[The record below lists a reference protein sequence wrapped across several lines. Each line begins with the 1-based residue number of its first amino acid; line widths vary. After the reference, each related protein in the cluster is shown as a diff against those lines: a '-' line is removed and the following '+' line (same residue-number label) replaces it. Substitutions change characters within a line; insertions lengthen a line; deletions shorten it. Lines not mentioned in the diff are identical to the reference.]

1 MEISLPSKFDW
12 VDLSNYNFR
21 NALTHVL
28 EDDSNLFIQAKAG
41 CGKSLIISILAD
53 ALQDQ
58 LAVVTPTGTAAVNF
72 VKDGIPAKTIH
83 SFFGFPSVPILTD
96 DVINRWSGSISVMKK
111 IDTLVIDEISMVS
124 SHLFDS
130 LIKRLI
136 KVRRGN
142 LPRLI
147 MFGDVLQLPPVIDEK
162 EAIVADFYK
171 KEYGSVSKAMF
182 FSSHAYRNLG
192 FKMLTMDQSYRQVD
206 EDFANNIYS
215 IGIDSY
221 DKEVLAYFNQRVM
234 SLRVYEQKRGDT
246 YIYMS
251 PTNKQVDKVNAEYL
265 DSINSLER
273 YTFVARKEGEAPV
286 GVVDDEVT
294 IKVGAQVIMTK
305 NSTVLTGISANRRV
319 RFNKYYN
326 GQIGIVTAIDKDD
339 QTVSVRLPSGEVIVV
354 GRSWTDNLK
363 PEIDE
368 HGKITYR
375 SIGRIEQ
382 IDCKVCRAM
391 TIHKSQGKTFDSAY
405 LALTGWAPPG
415 LIYVG
420 LSRLTSLEGLG
431 LSRPLRSTDIA
442 ISKEAIEFLTQGV

>member
-41 CGKSLIISILAD
+41 CGKSLIVSILAD

-96 DVINRWSGSISVMKK
+96 DIINRWSGSIGVMKK
-111 IDTLVIDEISMVS
+111 IDTLVIDEVSMVS

-130 LIKRLI
+130 LIRRLLR
-136 KVRRGN
+136 VRRGS

-182 FSSHAYRNLG
+182 FSSHAYKNLG

-215 IGIDSY
+215 IGINSY

-234 SLRVYEQKRGDT
+234 PLRVYEQKRGDT

-251 PTNKQVDKVNAEYL
+251 PTNKQVDKINAEYL
-265 DSINSLER
+265 DSISSLER

-286 GVVDDEVT
+286 GVVDDKVT

-305 NSTVLTGISANRRV
+305 NSSDGKRA
-319 RFNKYYN
+319 KYYN
-326 GQIGIVTAIDKDD
+326 GQIGIVTAINKGD
-339 QTVSVRLPSGEVIVV
+339 QTVSVRLPSGEIISV
-354 GRSWTDNLK
+354 GKSWTYNMK
-363 PEIDE
+363 PKIDE
-368 HGKITYR
+368 HGKITYE
-375 SIGRIEQ
+375 SVGRVEQ

-431 LSRPLRSTDIA
+431 LSRPLRPTDIA